1 MPITKPLYTAHSSAT
16 GGRNGSVRTRDG
28 SFAAELTIPK
38 EMGGPGRAGAINP
51 EILFA
56 SGYAAC
62 FGSAVDHVAK
72 QKKLAV
78 GEIRID
84 ADVTIG
90 TQADGGFGLKVALTA
105 VLKGL
110 AQADADRLVHEADK
124 ICPYSNA
131 IRGNVEVALTVRT
144 A

>member
-1 MPITKPLYTAHSSAT
+1 MPIAKPLYTAHASAT
-16 GGRNGSVRTRDG
+16 GGRLGSVRTRDG

-38 EMGGPGRAGAINP
+38 DMGGPGRAGAINP

-62 FGSAVDHVAK
+62 FGSAIDHVAK
-72 QKKLAV
+72 QKKVAV
-78 GEIRID
+78 KDIQVD

-90 TQADGGFGLKVALTA
+90 TQADGGFGLRVTLTA

-110 AQADADRLVHEADK
+110 SQADADRLVHEADK
-124 ICPYSNA
+124 VCPYSNA
-131 IRGNVEVALTVRT
+131 IRGNVEVALAVRT